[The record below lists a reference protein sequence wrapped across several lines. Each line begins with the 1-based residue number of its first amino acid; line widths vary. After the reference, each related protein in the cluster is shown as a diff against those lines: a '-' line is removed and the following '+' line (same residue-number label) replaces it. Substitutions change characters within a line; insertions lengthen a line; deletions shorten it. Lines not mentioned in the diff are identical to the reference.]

1 MMRYSVP
8 NRWLSLL
15 LLLLFL
21 SGDLL
26 FSLDWG
32 GSITNST
39 QYETQEEESDED
51 EFYQENTL
59 SLYLSAPIGANSEFA
74 ADAAYTYSTDRAF
87 LLELR
92 QAHLTRSVE
101 PQAGPRQFQTRVGRF
116 NSADPTGEVLRHTLD
131 GIRLGFSFPALDL
144 ELTAGYTGFL
154 LQPSASVSLSKLD
167 QADDEEDEFFA
178 PSRLIG
184 QIAAS
189 MPELFLGQNL
199 EVALLFQEDL
209 RNPDS
214 GKLVKPGED
223 TLQPTQGGL
232 VDTQYAVLSVNG
244 PIRSALFYTIYGVAN
259 TGRTLSFVEDED
271 SATGEVYEY
280 RPFLAGLFGLQLDYF
295 MPEVLSSR
303 VSLFGRLGTGD
314 DDYSSYTEGNT
325 DGKATHFTPIT
336 ALSAGEVFGIEPGN
350 SAHLGVSYSV
360 RPFTA
365 SPNGWL
371 KRLQGELSAFSFF
384 RTAGEGVT
392 SVSAVDSGTDEA
404 YLGSEFDFS
413 LRARPY
419 SDFGIG
425 LTTGLF
431 VANSSALFDEANA
444 VDFLVRLDASLSF

>member
-1 MMRYSVP
+1 MMRYAVSIK
-8 NRWLSLL
+8 RFFLL
-15 LLLLFL
+15 LLLLLL
-21 SGDLL
+21 SGSLL
-26 FSLDWG
+26 FALDWG
-32 GSITNST
+32 GSVTNST
-39 QYETQEEESDED
+39 QYETQEEESDDD

-59 SLYLSAPIGANSEFA
+59 SLYLSTPIGAKSEFA
-74 ADAAYTYSTDRAF
+74 ADAAYTYTTDRAF

-92 QAHLTRSVE
+92 QAHVTRSVE
-101 PQAGPRQFQTRVGRF
+101 PEAGPTQFQTRVGRF
-116 NSADPTGEVLRHTLD
+116 SSADPTGEVLRHTLD
-131 GIRLGFSFPALDL
+131 GIRLGFSFPAVDL

-167 QADDEEDEFFA
+167 QAEDEDEEFFA
-178 PSRLIG
+178 PSRLVG

-214 GKLVKPGED
+214 GDLIEPGED

-232 VDTQYAVLSVNG
+232 VDTQYAVVSLDG
-244 PIRSALFYTIYGVAN
+244 PIQGNLFYTVYGIAN
-259 TGRTLSFVEDED
+259 TGRTLSFVEDQD

-295 MPEVLSSR
+295 MPGFLSSR
-303 VSLFGRLGTGD
+303 ASLFGRLGTGD
-314 DDYSSYTEGNT
+314 EDYSSYTEGNT

-360 RPFTA
+360 RPFAA

-371 KRLQGELSAFSFF
+371 KRLQGELSAYSFF
-384 RTAGEGVT
+384 RTAGKGVT
-392 SVSAVDSGTDEA
+392 SVSAVDSGTDET
-404 YLGSEFDFS
+404 YLGSEFDFA

-431 VANSSALFDEANA
+431 VANSSALFDEANE